1 MHFDISN
8 RLSSLIIKSAVNIS
22 SLRFSYFF
30 PSNFI
35 NISYEAVCLNDMTFD
50 SGVNKSTISVLNS
63 TTFVTTLKNELIFLF
78 SVRTK

>member
-1 MHFDISN
+1 MNFDISN
-8 RLSSLIIKSAVNIS
+8 RLSSNKVGCQHLQFKI
-22 SLRFSYFF
+22 LLFF

-50 SGVNKSTISVLNS
+50 SDVNKSTISVLNS

>member
-8 RLSSLIIKSAVNIS
+8 RFSSLIIKSAVNIS
-22 SLRFSYFF
+22 NLRFSYFF

-35 NISYEAVCLNDMTFD
+35 NISYEDVCLNEMSFD
-50 SGVNKSTISVLNS
+50 SDVNKSTISVLNS
-63 TTFVTTLKNELIFLF
+63 TTFVSTLKNKLIFLF

>member
-22 SLRFSYFF
+22 SLRFFLFF

-35 NISYEAVCLNDMTFD
+35 HISYEEICLNEMTFD
-50 SGVNKSTISVLNS
+50 SDVNKSTISVLNS